1 MATFQQQ
8 LKKARKINENRL
20 SNDLF
25 RFIKSIQSEIV
36 KLNVD
41 QINKDSK
48 DVFGNPIGFY
58 SYMTEVLTNSKK
70 KQGEP
75 FDGDDTGKWLK
86 SFFLQV
92 QGNAFRIYATDPK
105 THLILDSESW
115 LSDDLFGLS
124 DKDLMAL
131 IESRLKPFFI
141 KNIRQILDI

>member
-8 LKKARKINENRL
+8 LKKAKNLSERKL
-20 SNDLF
+20 SKDLF
-25 RFIKSIQSEIV
+25 VFIKSIQADII

-48 DVFGNPIGFY
+48 DIFGNPIGFY
-58 SYMTEVLTNSKK
+58 SYMTEVITNGRK

-86 SFFLQV
+86 SFYLDI
-92 QGNAFRIYATDPK
+92 QGDAFRIFAKDPK
-105 THLILDSESW
+105 THIILDSEYW

-124 DKDLMAL
+124 DKNLKAL
-131 IESRLKPFFI
+131 ISRELKPFVL
-141 KNIRQILDI
+141 KNVRKILDI

>member
-8 LKKARKINENRL
+8 LKKARNLNERKL

-25 RFIKSIQSEIV
+25 KFIKSIQAEIV

-48 DVFGNPIGFY
+48 DIFGNPIGFY
-58 SYMTEVLTNSKK
+58 SYMTEVLTNGRK

-86 SFFLQV
+86 SFYLDM
-92 QGNAFRIYATDPK
+92 QGDMFRIYATDPK
-105 THLILDSESW
+105 THLILDSDSW

-124 DKDLMAL
+124 DKNLKAL
-131 IESRLKPFFI
+131 IKDRLTPFFI
-141 KNIRQILDI
+141 KNVRKILDV

>member
-1 MATFQQQ
+1 MATFKQQ
-8 LKKARKINENRL
+8 LVRAKKINEQRL
-20 SNDLF
+20 TNDLF
-25 RFIKSIQSEIV
+25 RFIKSIGKEIV

-48 DVFGNPIGFY
+48 DIFGKPIGFY
-58 SYMTEVLTNSKK
+58 SYHTEVLTNGKK

-86 SFFLQV
+86 SFFLEV
-92 QGNAFRIYATDPK
+92 QGDSFRIFATDPK

-124 DKDLMAL
+124 DKNLKAL
-131 IESRLKPFFI
+131 IQSRLVPFFI
-141 KNIRQILDI
+141 KNIRQILEI

>member
-8 LKKARKINENRL
+8 LKKARNLNERKL

-25 RFIKSIQSEIV
+25 KFIRSIQAEIV

-48 DVFGNPIGFY
+48 DIFGNPIGFY
-58 SYMTEVLTNSKK
+58 SYMTEVLTNGRK

-86 SFFLQV
+86 SFYLDM
-92 QGNAFRIYATDPK
+92 QGDMFRIYATDPK

-124 DKDLMAL
+124 DKNLMAL

-141 KNIRQILDI
+141 KNIRKILDV